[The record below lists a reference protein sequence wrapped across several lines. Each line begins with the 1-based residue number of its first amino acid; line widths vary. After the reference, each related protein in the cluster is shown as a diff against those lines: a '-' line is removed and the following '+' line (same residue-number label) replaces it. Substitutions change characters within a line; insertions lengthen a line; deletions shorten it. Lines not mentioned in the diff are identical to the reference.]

1 MKRVYVEA
9 TEVVNWKGYIE
20 VPDDFDIEKAKE
32 EESDS
37 NYGFISDDDLS
48 QRLLEAQD
56 DTMFV
61 EDCDGM
67 ILRHI
72 EFEEDDED

>member
-1 MKRVYVEA
+1 MKKLYVEV

-20 VPDDFDIEKAKE
+20 VPDDFDVEKAKE
-32 EESDS
+32 EESTANDDW
-37 NYGFISDDDLS
+37 ISDDDLHE
-48 QRLLEAQD
+48 RLLQAQD

-72 EFEEDDED
+72 GEEER

>member
-1 MKRVYVEA
+1 MKKLYVEV

-20 VPDDFDIEKAKE
+20 VPDDFDLEKAKE
-32 EESDS
+32 EESTANDDW
-37 NYGFISDDDLS
+37 ISDDDLHE
-48 QRLLEAQD
+48 RLLQAQD
-56 DTMFV
+56 ETMFV

-72 EFEEDDED
+72 SEEERR